1 MVRTS
6 VALTMTT
13 SKDDES
19 FLCLNAEPA
28 EMDQFWSE
36 GWRHFGIIFVRYGSA
51 FHGGKLFSVLP
62 LRVDI
67 KRFALTRSQKR
78 VLAKNRDAKIVIRPS
93 FVDDEKEALFE
104 KHRLRF
110 DENTPT
116 SLSNFL
122 SEFPDS
128 VPCANVEICIY
139 LDEKLCG
146 VTFLDVGERATS
158 GVYAMFDPA
167 LPKRSLGILMM
178 LHSIRFSQKQ
188 GCRYYY
194 PGYAYREPF
203 AYDYKKRFTGLEY
216 LDWDVGW
223 KPYVSGL

>member
-1 MVRTS
+1 
-6 VALTMTT
+6 MTAP
-13 SKDDES
+13 KDDES
-19 FLCLNAEPA
+19 FLCLNATPA
-28 EMDQFWSE
+28 DMDRFWAD

-62 LRVDI
+62 LRVDLE
-67 KRFALTRSQKR
+67 RFTLTRSQRR
-78 VLAKNRDAKIVIRPS
+78 VLARNRDTELIIRPS
-93 FVDDEKEALFE
+93 FVDEEKEALFE

-116 SLSNFL
+116 SLYNFL
-122 SEFPDS
+122 SECPDTA
-128 VPCANVEICIY
+128 PCPNVELCVY
-139 LDEKLCG
+139 LGAKMIG
-146 VTFLDVGERATS
+146 VTFLDVGKRATS

-167 LPKRSLGILMM
+167 QAKRSLGILMM
-178 LHSIRFSQKQ
+178 LHSIQFSRDR

-223 KPYVSGL
+223 KPYANAVLGDAIFE

>member
-1 MVRTS
+1 MS

-36 GWRHFGIIFVRYGSA
+36 GWRHCGIIFVRYGSA

-67 KRFALTRSQKR
+67 ARFVLTRSQKR
-78 VLAKNRDAKIVIRPS
+78 VLAKNRNAKIVIRPS
-93 FVDDEKEALFE
+93 FVYDEKEALFE

-139 LDEKLCG
+139 LDAKLCG
-146 VTFLDVGERATS
+146 VTFLDLGERATS

-167 LPKRSLGILMM
+167 VPKRSLGILMM
-178 LHSIRFSQKQ
+178 LHSIRFSQKR

-203 AYDYKKRFTGLEY
+203 AYDYKKRFKGLEY

>member
-1 MVRTS
+1 V
-6 VALTMTT
+6 TT
-13 SKDDES
+13 AKDDES
-19 FLCLNAEPA
+19 FLCLNAAPTD
-28 EMDQFWSE
+28 MDQFWAE

-51 FHGGKLFSVLP
+51 FHGGKFYSVLP

-67 KRFALTRSQKR
+67 ERFALTRSQKR
-78 VLAKNRDAKIVIRPS
+78 ALAKNRDTELIIRPS
-93 FVDDEKEALFE
+93 FVDEEKKALFE

-116 SLSNFL
+116 SLNNFL
-122 SEFPDS
+122 SECPDS
-128 VPCANVEICIY
+128 VPCSNVELCVY
-139 LDEKLCG
+139 LGARMIG
-146 VTFLDVGERATS
+146 VTFLDVGDCATS

-167 LPKRSLGILMM
+167 EAKRSLGILMM
-178 LHSIRFSQKQ
+178 LHSIQFSRKR

-203 AYDYKKRFTGLEY
+203 AYDYKKRLTGLEY

-223 KPYVSGL
+223 KPYVNDTVLGNVMID